1 MNREDIGA
9 RARRRSGSPLGGIA
23 LMTLSTAVFAAQDA
37 VTKTLTA
44 TLPVGQIVCV
54 RFAFFLAFA
63 CLLASRQGGVRR
75 AFRSAVPGR
84 QLLRCLLM
92 CSEIALFAYALRF
105 LGLAE
110 IHALFACFPLVVA
123 ALSVPVLGERVGPR
137 RWFAVLA
144 GLAGTL
150 IILRPGSAVFDAH
163 ALLPLVCAV
172 IYALY
177 NLLTRQVSRHDPFAT
192 SLVYFGL
199 VGTCA
204 SLPFALAAWQGVTPR
219 EAALLL
225 ALCGLSVL
233 GHAMLIK
240 ALQLTEAV
248 VLQPFHYLVL
258 PWAMILGT
266 TLFGE
271 TLDAAT
277 IAGSLIVVGSGI
289 YVAWREFVLSRTS
302 TPSRAGT
309 ASRVGAFPGAGGAT
323 SSCAPA
329 AVGEA
334 AGAGAKPDATASRPG

>member
-1 MNREDIGA
+1 MSREDIGT
-9 RARRRSGSPLGGIA
+9 RACRASGSPLGGIA

-37 VTKTLTA
+37 VTKSLTA
-44 TLPVGQIVCV
+44 TLPAGQIVCV

-192 SLVYFGL
+192 SLVYFWL
-199 VGTCA
+199 VGTLA
-204 SLPFALAAWQGVTPR
+204 AAPFALLDWRPPGAR
-219 EAALLL
+219 EALLL
-225 ALCGLSVL
+225 GALCASSILA
-233 GHAMLIK
+233 HAMLIK

-248 VLQPFHYLVL
+248 LLQPFHYLVL
-258 PWAMILGT
+258 PWTMLIGT
-266 TLFGE
+266 LVFGE
-271 TLDAAT
+271 RVDAPT
-277 IAGSLIVVGSGI
+277 MLGAGIVVGSGL
-289 YVAWREFVLSRTS
+289 YVAWREHALAA
-302 TPSRAGT
+302 RA
-309 ASRVGAFPGAGGAT
+309 
-323 SSCAPA
+323 APA
-329 AVGEA
+329 APGS
-334 AGAGAKPDATASRPG
+334 PASRGRRLNPAARGARDGARGTRRAGRRRR